1 MSSENLLF
9 LFSDEHEARVL
20 GTAGHPLARTPNLD
34 RLAARGTRF
43 ASAWTPSPLCV
54 PARASLATGRFVHD
68 IGYWDNAIA
77 YDGRVP
83 GWGQRLQAEGLRVE
97 AIGKLHYR
105 NHTDPTG
112 FDRQIEPTHIL
123 GGIGQ
128 VWGSVRD
135 PMPESAG
142 PSPLFAQL
150 GAGESSYNRYDRRV
164 AENAIGWLQER
175 SRSPDKKPWVLFVGF
190 VAPHFP
196 LVVPQNYL
204 ERYPLQAVPL
214 PKLLPRDGWRRHP
227 WVEAQARHMDHD
239 ASLATDERRKLALA
253 SYYGLCSFLDEQIGR
268 VLQALEATGLEAST
282 RVIYTSDHGD
292 NLGARGMWN
301 KCLLYRESTAVPLIV
316 SGPGVARGR
325 VCTTNVNLVDVYQS
339 VLDCVGLEPARAEA
353 PLPGKSLFRVASERD
368 DAERLGFSEYHAVGS
383 VSAAFMLKR
392 GRFKYHYYVGFAPEL
407 FDLESDPEEA
417 RDLAG
422 DPRYRDTL
430 ARFESDLRAMLDPEE
445 IDRRAKREQAQLV
458 NRFGGREKAL
468 KTGTPGATPVPD
480 KPAQATKG

>member
-1 MSSENLLF
+1 MRSENLLF

-20 GTAGHPLARTPNLD
+20 GAAGHPLARTPNLD

-43 ASAWTPSPLCV
+43 TSAWTPSPICV
-54 PARASLATGRFVHD
+54 PARASLATGRYVHD
-68 IGYWDNAIA
+68 IGYWDNALA

-83 GWGQRLQAEGLRVE
+83 GWGHRLQAGGIRVE

-105 NHTDPTG
+105 NDTDPTG

-142 PSPLFAQL
+142 RSPLFAKF

-164 AENAIGWLQER
+164 AEHAIRWLQER
-175 SRSPDKKPWVLFVGF
+175 ARSPDKKPWVLFVGF

-196 LVVPQNYL
+196 LVVPQGYI
-204 ERYPLQAVPL
+204 ERYPLDAIAL
-214 PKLLPRDGWRRHP
+214 PKLLPRDGLPRHP

-239 ASLATDERRKLALA
+239 ASLGTDERRRLALA
-253 SYYGLCSFLDEQIGR
+253 SYYGLCTLLDEQIGR

-301 KCLLYRESTAVPLIV
+301 KCLLYRESTGVPLII
-316 SGPGVARGR
+316 SGRDVARGE
-325 VCTTNVNLVDVYQS
+325 VCATNASLVDVYPS
-339 VLDCVGLEPARAEA
+339 VLDCVGLEPTPAEA
-353 PLPGKSLFRVASERD
+353 ALPGKSLFRMASEPD

-392 GRFKYHYYVGFAPEL
+392 GRFKYHHYVGFAPEL
-407 FDLESDPEEA
+407 FDLDSDPEEA
-417 RDLAG
+417 RNLAG
-422 DPRYRDTL
+422 DPRCRDTL
-430 ARFESDLRAMLDPEE
+430 AGFEAQLRAMLDPEE
-445 IDRRAKREQAQLV
+445 VDRQAKRDQAQLV
-458 NRFGGREKAL
+458 ERFGGREKAL

-480 KPAQATKG
+480 APAPATKG